1 VIPAAEPAIAVASP
15 DAVTRVRSGMTPRR
29 RLGYDRSPVATI
41 FPDELE
47 VVIDVPRFGFVK
59 HKDDGSIDFVSPLPC
74 PFNYG
79 SVPDTLSGD
88 GDREDAIV
96 LGPRL
101 AAGSQL
107 VVPVRARVAFIDR
120 GLPDGKWICSHVPL
134 SDLDR
139 SRLRRFFA
147 LYARAKQLLYLL
159 RGTQASDTRFEG
171 LEEKAS
177 T

>member
-1 VIPAAEPAIAVASP
+1 
-15 DAVTRVRSGMTPRR
+15 
-29 RLGYDRSPVATI
+29 VATI
-41 FPDELE
+41 FPDELV

-59 HKDDGSIDFVSPLPC
+59 HKDDGRIDFVSPLPC

-96 LGPRL
+96 LGHRVP
-101 AAGSQL
+101 AGSRL
-107 VVPVRARVAFIDR
+107 VVPVRARVVFVDA

-139 SRLRRFFA
+139 SRIRRFFTI
-147 LYARAKQLLYLL
+147 YARAKQLLYRL
-159 RGTQASDTRFEG
+159 RRASAPETRFAG
-171 LEEKAS
+171 LEEKAGA
-177 T
+177 